1 MKLEVGKYY
10 IQKVNILV
18 GPIKHSTYSNIE
30 EFPFEDENGNLYKE
44 DGRAFA
50 FTTNGLFDLIKEY
63 SFVMIERIK
72 EVIESEINPMLE
84 LHAGGC
90 ELLDVDDGIVTLRLF
105 GGCSGCP
112 SSQITLFN
120 GIVPILKDRIDGILD
135 VVLG

>member
-1 MKLEVGKYY
+1 
-10 IQKVNILV
+10 
-18 GPIKHSTYSNIE
+18 
-30 EFPFEDENGNLYKE
+30 
-44 DGRAFA
+44 
-50 FTTNGLFDLIKEY
+50 
-63 SFVMIERIK
+63 MIEQIK
-72 EVIESEINPMLE
+72 AIIASDINPMLE

-120 GIVPILKDRIDGILD
+120 GIVPILRDKIPEIRD